1 MGMLLIFV
9 VVVVVVL
16 VNKYG
21 KVKRICLHSRK
32 NDVSVGQTWPVSLH
46 PQLYTK
52 SEGLEFRQ

>member
-9 VVVVVVL
+9 VLVVL

-21 KVKRICLHSRK
+21 KVKRIHLHRRK
-32 NDVSVGQTWPVSLH
+32 NDVSVGQTWPVRLH